1 MNEEI
6 KEVKEVKE
14 VEMYFYIVNGS
25 KLWTSNLVFAQLRAS
40 RYGTND
46 VYVEK
51 IEVKDLTN

>member
-6 KEVKEVKE
+6 KEVKE